1 MRKIKIAGVIV
12 LAILLLIPFLASS
25 ASALI
30 SLGGTT
36 WGGQSLN
43 RQNDDTWYIESTKIT
58 FNENGNGTLV
68 LKSNEPGSYV
78 EGQEEAFTYTVSS
91 NDDGSFA
98 LNVST
103 GGETDDIRFVM
114 SDDETMIILDGTRDT
129 DEVWM
134 EILIKLGAEGT
145 YGITSLTGDSYK
157 IGYEHDA
164 LGGDK
169 GYYRAE
175 SGISSAT
182 GDGTLTFTAEKL
194 NGDGAIIDNSGG
206 TVQYIVNT
214 DGSVNIGDITGFL
227 SGNGF
232 CSVFSNPAS
241 TDDWMNIFS
250 MAKEDDGTYS
260 NTDLEGTWAFTGF
273 GDYGGTVFHA
283 EIGTMTCDS
292 AGNSTYSLKV
302 RHSDGSISYISGS
315 ETLSVATDGSF
326 GLSLPGGI
334 SYAGAIGNN
343 GNTLVMNRSFAPDNL
358 NYRDVIVAV
367 KCSTCSNLAGW
378 NPTADEQAIHTQ
390 LQAAIDAYNAQNLTG
405 FMVYISANYLDDG
418 MSKRDFSDEAQEEM
432 SDPDFE
438 QLSYMILDTTVSG
451 DMATA
456 DVIWSGGETE
466 TLHFIKEG
474 DGWLLYGNQKKY
486 GVDAWSQNWNFGQ
499 QYMVQFEVEDPGNAI
514 TSVTITGPG
523 ISPEATLSLGYDDNE
538 KSWNSWQPTGDNL
551 NFGTTPLAPPLEY
564 TFHIVELSGA
574 TIVETYTIQSF
585 VNVYATN
592 LSPSGTVADPLVFS
606 WEGVG
611 AGGYTYQ
618 VQLSDTNPD
627 RIWDSDWNLTTTSVT
642 YNGDPLTPG
651 AQYCYQVVVED
662 MYGNSS
668 FVDGSFT
675 YVALGNVNGDT
686 SVNLTDAILALKVI
700 AGMNPTGIRPNYAT
714 SGVDVNG
721 NGKIGMAEVVYIL
734 QHVAGL
740 R

>member
-1 MRKIKIAGVIV
+1 MKKIKITSIIV

-25 ASALI
+25 ASASI

-43 RQNDDTWYIESTKIT
+43 RQNTDTWYIESTKTT
-58 FNENGNGTLV
+58 FNEDGTGTSV
-68 LKSNEPGSYV
+68 CKSNYS
-78 EGQEEAFTYTVSS
+78 EGYTESTENFTYTVSL
-91 NDDGSFA
+91 NGDGSFT
-98 LNVST
+98 LNVIT

-182 GDGTLTFTAEKL
+182 GDGTLIFTAEKL

-418 MSKRDFSDEAQEEM
+418 MSKQDFSDEAQEEM
-432 SDPDFE
+432 SGSDFE
-438 QLSYMILDTTVSG
+438 QLSYMILNTTVDG
-451 DMATA
+451 DTATTQVAWA
-456 DVIWSGGETE
+456 DGETE
-466 TLHFIKEG
+466 NMHWFKEG
-474 DGWLLYGNQKKY
+474 DIWMLHGNQKKY
-486 GVDAWSQNWNFGQ
+486 GVDAWSQNWNNGL
-499 QYMVQFEVEDPGNAI
+499 QYMVHFQVDDPNLTAD
-514 TSVTITGPG
+514 SVKITGPG
-523 ISPEATLSLGYDDNE
+523 IPPEAPLSLDYDTAQG
-538 KSWNSWQPTGDNL
+538 SWNSWHTYKSLD
-551 NFGTTPLAPPLEY
+551 FDSTPPAPPLEY
-564 TFHIVELSGA
+564 EFTVVYGDPAETFTDTCTVRSFVSVLATALSTSGA
-574 TIVETYTIQSF
+574 
-585 VNVYATN
+585 
-592 LSPSGTVADPLVFS
+592 GTAADPLVFS

-618 VQLSDTNPD
+618 VQLSYAGGS
-627 RIWDSDWNLTTTSVT
+627 RIWDSDWNLTTTSVN
-642 YNGDPLTPG
+642 YDGDPLTPG
-651 AQYCYQVVVED
+651 AQYHYQVVVED
-662 MYGNSS
+662 MYGNES
-668 FVDGSFT
+668 FAEGSFT
-675 YVALGNVNGDT
+675 QSAALPGDVDNSG
-686 SVNLTDAILALKVI
+686 SVDLTDAILALQVV
-700 AGMNPTGIRPNYAT
+700 AGMNTTGVNLGA
-714 SGVDVNG
+714 DVNSD
-721 NGKIGMAEVVYIL
+721 NKIGMAEVIYIL
-734 QHVAGL
+734 QYVAGF
-740 R
+740 RQ